1 MSSTWEVIIAGGGVA
16 GLSAALMLGRARRR
30 VLVIDAGQP
39 RNRFADAMHG
49 VLGNEG
55 VNPADLLARG
65 RTEVA
70 RYGVEIS
77 TGSIHQV
84 GKQGPG
90 LSVDLD
96 DGTRLS
102 TRALVVATGMRDEL
116 PTVPGLG
123 ERWGTTVLHCPYCH
137 GWEVRG
143 QRLGVLGVS
152 PMSLHQAQLIRQW
165 SDDVVLFAAPDLLD
179 DTIAARLRS
188 RGVRI
193 VGPAV
198 EVLGEGPAISG
209 VRTADGQVVEVD
221 ALFSASVPRPHDDF
235 LAALDLARTDTPV
248 GSFLAVDATGRTSS
262 PAIWAAGNVV
272 NPAATVPVS
281 AGAGN
286 TVGGAVNMALVAD
299 DFDRALIEGM
309 DR

>member
-1 MSSTWEVIIAGGGVA
+1 MSNTWEVIVVGGGVA

-30 VLVIDAGQP
+30 VLVIDAGAP

-55 VNPADLLARG
+55 VNPADLLVSG
-65 RTEVA
+65 RREVA
-70 RYGVEIS
+70 QYGVEIR
-77 TGSIHQV
+77 TGNIERVTEQDS
-84 GKQGPG
+84 G
-90 LSVDLD
+90 LAVDLH

-102 TRALVVATGMRDEL
+102 ARALVVASGMTDEL
-116 PTVPGLG
+116 PDVPGLG

-137 GWEVRG
+137 GWEVHGR
-143 QRLGVLGVS
+143 RLGVLGVS

-165 SDDVVLFAAPDLLD
+165 SEDVVLFAAPGLLD
-179 DTIAARLRS
+179 DTIADRLRS
-188 RGVRI
+188 RDVRI

-198 EVLGEGPAISG
+198 EVLGEGTGITG
-209 VRTADGQVVEVD
+209 VRTADGQVVAVD

-235 LAALDLARTDTPV
+235 LADLALDRVDTPV
-248 GSFLAVDATGRTSS
+248 GRFLAVDAMGRTSS
-262 PAIWAAGNVV
+262 PRIWAAGNVV

-286 TVGGAVNMALVAD
+286 SVGGAVNMALVNE

>member
-1 MSSTWEVIIAGGGVA
+1 MSNTWEVIVVGGGVA

-30 VLVIDAGQP
+30 VLVIDAGAP

-65 RTEVA
+65 RREIDL
-70 RYGVEIS
+70 YGVEIA
-77 TGSIHQV
+77 TGSIERVTEQDSS
-84 GKQGPG
+84 
-90 LSVDLD
+90 LTVDLH

-102 TRALVVATGMRDEL
+102 ARALVVASGMTDEL
-116 PTVPGLG
+116 PDVPGLG

-143 QRLGVLGVS
+143 RRLGVLGVS

-165 SDDVVLFAAPDLLD
+165 SEDVVLFAAPGLLD
-179 DTIAARLRS
+179 DTMTARLRS
-188 RGVRI
+188 RDVRI
-193 VGPAV
+193 VGPAA
-198 EVLGEGPAISG
+198 EVLGEGTGITG
-209 VRTADGQVVEVD
+209 VRTADGHVVAVD

-235 LAALDLARTDTPV
+235 LVGLALDRVDTPV
-248 GSFLAVDATGRTSS
+248 GSFLAVDAVGRTSS
-262 PAIWAAGNVV
+262 PRIWAAGNVV

-286 TVGGAVNMALVAD
+286 SVGGAVNMALVAE
-299 DFDRALIEGM
+299 DFDRALGEGM
-309 DR
+309 VR